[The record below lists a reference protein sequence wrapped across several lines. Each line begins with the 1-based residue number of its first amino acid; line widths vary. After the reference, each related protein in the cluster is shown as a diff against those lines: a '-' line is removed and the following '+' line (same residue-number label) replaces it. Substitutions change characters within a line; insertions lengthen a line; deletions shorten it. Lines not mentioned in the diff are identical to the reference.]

1 MQKVDREAAGSAQ
14 PELAGLMRGP
24 LALTPVTPAL
34 VVANVVVFVFL
45 LGHGAGLWHSP
56 NGVQLAWGASF
67 GPATKDGQ
75 WYRLATAMFLHF
87 GLFHLAMNMWALW
100 DVGRFVER
108 LYGTGRFIALY
119 VASGIAGNLLS
130 LIVQGDKAVS
140 GGASGAIFGLYGA
153 LLVCLWRERRQI
165 HPVEF
170 RWLFGGAA
178 VFAIVMIVL
187 GFLIPGID
195 NAAHLGGFVSGALAG
210 AALIRPVWS
219 ASPRAGWA
227 RWAAAAVFVLAV
239 AGLVAAIPAPN
250 YRWTEELQAREELRH
265 FLGDDRRLAERW
277 RTIIDTG
284 QKAGTS
290 FDDMA
295 QRIDSDVTQRYEDSF
310 EQLSSLRLDPAA
322 PSAGDLDT
330 LKRYAHIRAT
340 AARMLA
346 EGLRRNDRHLIE
358 QAIDMAQRAPQ
369 TARGFASDAPQSARG
384 APSDA
389 PQTAR
394 GAPPEAPAKGGSA
407 GQ

>member
-1 MQKVDREAAGSAQ
+1 MQKADREPAGSAP
-14 PELAGLMRGP
+14 PELAALMRGP
-24 LALTPVTPAL
+24 LALTPFTPAL
-34 VVANVVVFVFL
+34 VAANVLVFVFL

-56 NGVQLAWGASF
+56 IGVQLAWGASF

-108 LYGTGRFIALY
+108 LYGTWRFITLY
-119 VASGIAGNLLS
+119 FASGVVGNLLS
-130 LIVQGDKAVS
+130 LIAQGDKAVS

-187 GFLIPGID
+187 GFQIDGID
-195 NAAHLGGFVSGALAG
+195 NAAHLGGFVAGALAG

-219 ASPRAGWA
+219 ASPRAGSK
-227 RWAAAAVFVLAV
+227 RWAAALVFVLVV
-239 AGLVAAIPAPN
+239 AGLVKAIPAPS
-250 YRWTEELQAREELRH
+250 YRWTEELQAREELRQ

-284 QKAGTS
+284 KKAGTS
-290 FDDMA
+290 FDDLA
-295 QRIDSDVTQRYEDSF
+295 ERIDRDVTQKYEDSF

-322 PSAGDLDT
+322 PSAGDLDA

-369 TARGFASDAPQSARG
+369 TARGVL
-384 APSDA
+384 
-389 PQTAR
+389 
-394 GAPPEAPAKGGSA
+394 PEAPAKGAPA
-407 GQ
+407 GQAEGGKQGG